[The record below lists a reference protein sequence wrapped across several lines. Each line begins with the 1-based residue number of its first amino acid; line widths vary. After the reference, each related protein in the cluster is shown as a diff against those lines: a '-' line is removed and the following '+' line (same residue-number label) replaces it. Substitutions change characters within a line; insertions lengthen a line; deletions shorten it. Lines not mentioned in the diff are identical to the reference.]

1 MRPEKGLPKFQ
12 ETKYPHR
19 RSEGQSKRWNRGL
32 RELEEIR
39 VKYEEGVVPSGYP
52 VCVKYAKRSPRNQ
65 QPCCTC
71 ALDKGEPCCKCGRH
85 LAPTPP
91 GGIQSDR

>member
-1 MRPEKGLPKFQ
+1 MRPEKGLPKFR

-39 VKYEEGVVPSGYP
+39 VKYEDEQEDVASLLAEVLELADSEVEARIPDDELDRRRDEIKHEETNDTPSSHRLG
-52 VCVKYAKRSPRNQ
+52 
-65 QPCCTC
+65 
-71 ALDKGEPCCKCGRH
+71 
-85 LAPTPP
+85 
-91 GGIQSDR
+91 